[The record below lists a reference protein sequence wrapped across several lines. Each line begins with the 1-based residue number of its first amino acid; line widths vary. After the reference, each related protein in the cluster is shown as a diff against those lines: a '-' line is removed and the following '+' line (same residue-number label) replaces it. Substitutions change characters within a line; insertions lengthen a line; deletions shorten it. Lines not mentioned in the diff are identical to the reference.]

1 MKMIVAAIS
10 LLAAAGAQ
18 AQLIEPSAPRL
29 AAEAT
34 TRYGP
39 LADGFQRYQ
48 PLYGRNETANPNDR
62 QFSGFRT
69 DPRLLLGYSVNRYFA
84 IETGY
89 AHLVEE
95 GFHKIEPGPVEDA
108 VSAGALG
115 VKSFTGHVGAKLT
128 LPLNER
134 LNAYGKL
141 GVARTVLG
149 KDDPLLAQGAVP
161 TIGGKDRETGRNGG
175 FGALGAEYKLNEKA
189 TIKGEVRKNRSADK
203 LGAPSNATGLRGS
216 VGIGF

>member
-1 MKMIVAAIS
+1 MKMIAAAMT

-34 TRYGP
+34 ARYGP

-62 QFSGFRT
+62 SFSGFRT
-69 DPRLLLGYSVNRYFA
+69 DPRLLLGYSINRYVA

-89 AHLVEE
+89 AHLVDE
-95 GFHKIEPGPVEDA
+95 GFHKIEPGPVDDA

-115 VKSFTGHVGAKLT
+115 VKSFTGHVGAKIT

-134 LNAYGKL
+134 LNAYGKF
-141 GVARTVLG
+141 GVARSLLR
-149 KDDPLLAQGAVP
+149 KDDALLAQGVVP
-161 TIGGKDRETGRNGG
+161 TIGGNDRETMRSGS
-175 FGALGAEYKLNEKA
+175 FGALGAEYQLNDKA
-189 TIKGEVRKNRSADK
+189 TLKGEVRMNGSADK
-203 LGAPSNATGLRGS
+203 IGPPSNATGLRGS
-216 VGIGF
+216 MGIGF